1 MNMKVF
7 STPFLT
13 LAAAMC
19 FVAFIAWS
27 RIPDYPT
34 EFSSPVV
41 PSSLF
46 APSPMTSFPV
56 TPSTPIALG
65 GWSFSVGSYSFGI
78 TDCATEF
85 IGDQFIG
92 GRYTLVQFGKWSAFF
107 AFHAQHFSLAVA
119 TVIAALFAIAC
130 FRQLSSRR
138 EQQPR
143 TRNA

>member
-1 MNMKVF
+1 MKVF

-34 EFSSPVV
+34 EFDPPVV

-46 APSPMTSFPV
+46 APSPMTTFPV
-56 TPSTPIALG
+56 TPSTPIALHD
-65 GWSFSVGSYSFGI
+65 WSFSVGTYWFGI
-78 TDCATEF
+78 TDCASEY

-92 GRYTLVQFGKWSAFF
+92 GRYTFVRFGPASAFF
-107 AFHAQHFSLAVA
+107 AFHAQHFALAVA
-119 TVIAALFAIAC
+119 TVIAALFLIAY
-130 FRQLSSRR
+130 FRQLSG
-138 EQQPR
+138 
-143 TRNA
+143 RNNEPHSK